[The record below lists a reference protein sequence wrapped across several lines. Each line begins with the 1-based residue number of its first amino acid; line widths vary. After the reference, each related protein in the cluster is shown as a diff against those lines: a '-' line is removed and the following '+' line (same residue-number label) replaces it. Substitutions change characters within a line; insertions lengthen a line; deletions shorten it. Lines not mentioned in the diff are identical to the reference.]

1 MTYKALIIDDE
12 PDIRDL
18 IQISLERM
26 DIECSCAADF
36 SEAIALLGQQ
46 EFHFC
51 LTDMKLPDGNG
62 MDLISLAQKKY
73 PKMPIAMITAFGN
86 METAVEALKA
96 GAFDFVAK
104 PIDLTRLREVAAS
117 ALKLTEVP
125 LASHASKSNS
135 IRLIGD
141 SAAMKM
147 LNSQIEK
154 VARTQA
160 PIFINGPSGTG
171 KELVAQLIHSL
182 GVRRDQPFI
191 AVNCGA
197 IPRDLMESE
206 FFGHKKGS
214 FTGANV
220 DKPGFFRAAEGG
232 TLFLDEVAEL
242 PIEMQAKLLRV
253 IQEQTVRPV
262 GHEHELPIN
271 VRILSAS
278 HRNLKDLV
286 EKDRFRQDLYFRLN
300 VITVNTPP
308 LVERPEDIPLLAEH
322 FLQKYAK
329 EWQMPV
335 AKLAPETLQ
344 ALCTY
349 PFPGNV
355 RELENILQ
363 RAFTMTESDE
373 MCIEDLNLPTHQSSQ
388 PVNQTSPQYH
398 DNRGDQGT
406 LSPNHNPSNAE
417 TASHNQTVPNNNET
431 STNMANGNLEAY
443 IENIERLAIN
453 EALEATR
460 WNKTAAAEKLGISF
474 RALRYR
480 CKKLEIE

>member
-18 IQISLERM
+18 IQITLERM
-26 DIECSCAADF
+26 DIECSSAADF
-36 SEAIALLGQQ
+36 SQAIALLNQQ

-62 MDLISLAQKKY
+62 MDLIALAQKKY
-73 PKMPIAMITAFGN
+73 KKMPIAMITAFGN
-86 METAVEALKA
+86 METAVAALKS

-104 PIDLTRLREVAAS
+104 PIDLTRLREVVTA

-125 LASHASKSNS
+125 LASHASRSNTV
-135 IRLIGD
+135 RLIGQSD
-141 SAAMKM
+141 AMVK
-147 LNSQIEK
+147 LNSHIEK

-171 KELVAQLIHSL
+171 KELVAHLIHSM
-182 GVRRDQPFI
+182 GVRRDRPFI

-206 FFGHKKGS
+206 FFGHMKGS
-214 FTGANV
+214 FTGASS
-220 DKPGFFRAAEGG
+220 DKLGFFRAAEGG

-262 GHEHELPIN
+262 GNEQELPIN

-278 HRNLKDLV
+278 HRDLQQRV
-286 EKDRFRQDLYFRLN
+286 EDDLFRQDLYFRLN
-300 VITVNTPP
+300 VITVETPP
-308 LVERPEDIPLLAEH
+308 LAQRPDDIPLLADH

-329 EWQMPV
+329 EWQMPEL
-335 AKLAPETLQ
+335 KLAPETLT
-344 ALCTY
+344 ALCGY
-349 PFPGNV
+349 SFPGNV

-363 RAFTMTESDE
+363 RAFTMSESDE
-373 MCIEDLNLPTHQSSQ
+373 ITIEDLNLPSHPSQ
-388 PVNQTSPQYH
+388 PI
-398 DNRGDQGT
+398 
-406 LSPNHNPSNAE
+406 LE
-417 TASHNQTVPNNNET
+417 MKT
-431 STNMANGNLEAY
+431 STNMADGNLEAY
-443 IENIERLAIN
+443 IENIERVAIN

-480 CKKLEIE
+480 CKKLNID

>member
-1 MTYKALIIDDE
+1 MYKALIIDDE

-18 IQISLERM
+18 IQITLERM
-26 DIECSCAADF
+26 DIDCSCAADF
-36 SEAIALLGQQ
+36 SEAIALLEQQ

-62 MDLISLAQKKY
+62 MDLIALAQKKY
-73 PKMPIAMITAFGN
+73 KKMPIAMITAFGN
-86 METAVEALKA
+86 METAVAALKS

-104 PIDLTRLREVAAS
+104 PIDLTRLREVVTA

-125 LASHASKSNS
+125 LASHANKSS
-135 IRLIGD
+135 AARLIGN
-141 SAAMKM
+141 SKAMIK
-147 LNSQIEK
+147 LNNQIEK

-160 PIFINGPSGTG
+160 PIFIHGQSGTG

-182 GVRRDQPFI
+182 GVRRDKPLI

-206 FFGHKKGS
+206 FFGHMKGS
-214 FTGANV
+214 FTGANS
-220 DKPGFFRAAEGG
+220 DKLGFFRAAEGG

-262 GHEHELPIN
+262 GNEQELPIN

-278 HRNLKDLV
+278 HRDLHQRV
-286 EKDRFRQDLYFRLN
+286 EDELFRQDLYFRLN
-300 VITVNTPP
+300 VITVETPS
-308 LVERPEDIPLLAEH
+308 LVERPDDIPLLAEH
-322 FLQKYAK
+322 FIQKYAN
-329 EWQMPV
+329 EWQMPSLKI
-335 AKLAPETLQ
+335 ASDTLT
-344 ALCTY
+344 ALCEY
-349 PFPGNV
+349 SFPGNV

-363 RAFTMTESDE
+363 RAFTMSESDE
-373 MCIEDLNLPTHQSSQ
+373 ISIEDLNLPDHKTQ
-388 PVNQTSPQYH
+388 PLIE
-398 DNRGDQGT
+398 GK
-406 LSPNHNPSNAE
+406 AE
-417 TASHNQTVPNNNET
+417 NKIEHKIESKVDS

-480 CKKLEIE
+480 CSKLNIE

>member
-1 MTYKALIIDDE
+1 
-12 PDIRDL
+12 
-18 IQISLERM
+18 
-26 DIECSCAADF
+26 
-36 SEAIALLGQQ
+36 
-46 EFHFC
+46 
-51 LTDMKLPDGNG
+51 MKLPDGNG
-62 MDLISLAQKKY
+62 MDLIALAQKKY
-73 PKMPIAMITAFGN
+73 KKMPIAMITAFGN
-86 METAVEALKA
+86 METAVAALKS

-104 PIDLTRLREVAAS
+104 PIDLTRLREVVTA

-125 LASHASKSNS
+125 LASHANKSS
-135 IRLIGD
+135 AVRLIGN
-141 SAAMKM
+141 SKAMIK

-160 PIFINGPSGTG
+160 PIFIHGQSGTG

-182 GVRRDQPFI
+182 GVRRDKPLI

-206 FFGHKKGS
+206 FFGHMKGS
-214 FTGANV
+214 FTGASS
-220 DKPGFFRAAEGG
+220 DKLGFFRAAEGG

-242 PIEMQAKLLRV
+242 PIDMQAKLLRV

-262 GHEHELPIN
+262 GHEQELPIN

-278 HRNLKDLV
+278 HRDLHQRV
-286 EKDRFRQDLYFRLN
+286 EDELFRQDLYFRLN
-300 VITVNTPP
+300 VITVETPS
-308 LVERPEDIPLLAEH
+308 LVERPDDIPFLAEH
-322 FLQKYAK
+322 FIQKYAS
-329 EWQMPV
+329 EWQMPSLKI
-335 AKLAPETLQ
+335 ADETLT
-344 ALCTY
+344 ALCEY
-349 PFPGNV
+349 SFPGNV

-363 RAFTMTESDE
+363 RAFTMSESDE
-373 MCIEDLNLPTHQSSQ
+373 ISIEDLNLPDHKAQ
-388 PVNQTSPQYH
+388 PPIE
-398 DNRGDQGT
+398 GK
-406 LSPNHNPSNAE
+406 AE
-417 TASHNQTVPNNNET
+417 NKIESKVDS

-480 CKKLEIE
+480 CSKLNIE

>member
-18 IQISLERM
+18 IQITLERM
-26 DIECSCAADF
+26 DIDCACAATF
-36 SEAIALLGQQ
+36 SEAITLLEQQ

-62 MDLISLAQKKY
+62 MDLIALAQKKY
-73 PKMPIAMITAFGN
+73 TKMPIAMITAFGN
-86 METAVEALKA
+86 METAIAALKS
-96 GAFDFVAK
+96 GAFDFIAK
-104 PIDLTRLREVAAS
+104 PIDLTRLRNVVTA

-125 LASHASKSNS
+125 LASHVCKSNS
-135 IRLIGD
+135 VRLIGQ
-141 SAAMKM
+141 SAAMAK
-147 LNSQIEK
+147 LNNHIEK

-160 PIFINGPSGTG
+160 PIFIHGPSGTG
-171 KELVAQLIHSL
+171 KELVSQLIHSL

-206 FFGHKKGS
+206 FFGHMKGS
-214 FTGANV
+214 FTGAHS
-220 DKPGFFRAAEGG
+220 DKLGFFRAAEGG

-242 PIEMQAKLLRV
+242 PLEMQAKLLRV
-253 IQEQTVRPV
+253 IQEQAVRPV
-262 GHEHELPIN
+262 GHEHEQSLN

-278 HRNLKDLV
+278 HRNLHQRV
-286 EKDRFRQDLYFRLN
+286 EDGLFRQDLYYRLN
-300 VITVNTPP
+300 VITVEVPP
-308 LVERPEDIPLLAEH
+308 LAQRPDDIPLLADH
-322 FLQKYAK
+322 FLQKYAQ
-329 EWQMPV
+329 EWQMP
-335 AKLAPETLQ
+335 ALKLAPETLT
-344 ALCTY
+344 ALCEY
-349 PFPGNV
+349 SFPGNV

-363 RAFTMTESDE
+363 RAFTMTESE
-373 MCIEDLNLPTHQSSQ
+373 EISIEDLNLPNHQS
-388 PVNQTSPQYH
+388 PII
-398 DNRGDQGT
+398 
-406 LSPNHNPSNAE
+406 E
-417 TASHNQTVPNNNET
+417 TTG

-480 CKKLEIE
+480 CTKLNIE

>member
-1 MTYKALIIDDE
+1 MSYRALIIDDE

-18 IQISLERM
+18 IQITLERM
-26 DIECSCAADF
+26 GIECSTAATF
-36 SEAIALLGQQ
+36 SEAIAQLEQQ
-46 EFHFC
+46 EFHFS

-62 MDLISLAQKKY
+62 MDLIALAQKKY

-86 METAVEALKA
+86 METAVEALKS

-104 PIDLTRLREVAAS
+104 PIDITRLRDVVTA

-125 LASHASKSNS
+125 LASHASKSNQ
-135 IRLIGD
+135 IRLIGQ
-141 SAAMKM
+141 SKAMEK

-160 PIFINGPSGTG
+160 PIFIHGPSGTG
-171 KELVAQLIHSL
+171 KELVSQLIHSL
-182 GVRRDQPFI
+182 GVRRDKPFI

-206 FFGHKKGS
+206 FFGHMKGS
-214 FTGANV
+214 FTGASS
-220 DKPGFFRAAEGG
+220 DKLGFFRAAEGG

-242 PIEMQAKLLRV
+242 PIDMQAKLLRV
-253 IQEQTVRPV
+253 IQEQSVRPI
-262 GHEHELPIN
+262 GNEQELPIN

-278 HRNLKDLV
+278 HRDLHQQV
-286 EKDRFRQDLYFRLN
+286 EKELFRQDLYFRLN
-300 VITVNTPP
+300 VITVETPSLASRPDDIPP
-308 LVERPEDIPLLAEH
+308 LADH

-329 EWQMPV
+329 EWQMP
-335 AKLAPETLQ
+335 ALKLAPETLA
-344 ALCTY
+344 ALTEY
-349 PFPGNV
+349 SFPGNV

-363 RAFTMTESDE
+363 RAFTMSENDE
-373 MCIEDLNLPTHQSSQ
+373 ISIEDLNLPDHQKTESINKNTDENTEQ
-388 PVNQTSPQYH
+388 NT
-398 DNRGDQGT
+398 NE
-406 LSPNHNPSNAE
+406 NATE
-417 TASHNQTVPNNNET
+417 KK

-480 CKKLEIE
+480 CSKLNIE

>member
-18 IQISLERM
+18 IQITLERM
-26 DIECSCAADF
+26 DIDCSSAADF
-36 SEAIALLGQQ
+36 SQAITLLEQQ

-62 MDLISLAQKKY
+62 MDLIALAQKKY
-73 PKMPIAMITAFGN
+73 KKMPIAMITAFGN
-86 METAVEALKA
+86 METAVAALKS

-104 PIDLTRLREVAAS
+104 PIDLSRLREVVTA

-125 LASHASKSNS
+125 LANHASKSNTV
-135 IRLIGD
+135 RLIGE
-141 SAAMKM
+141 SNAMMK
-147 LNSQIEK
+147 LNSHIEK

-171 KELVAQLIHSL
+171 KELVAHLIHSM
-182 GVRRDQPFI
+182 GARRDSPFI

-206 FFGHKKGS
+206 FFGHMKGS
-214 FTGANV
+214 FTGATS
-220 DKPGFFRAAEGG
+220 DKLGFFRAAEGG
-232 TLFLDEVAEL
+232 TLLLDEVAEL

-262 GHEHELPIN
+262 GHEQEIPIN

-278 HRNLKDLV
+278 HRDLHQRVKDEL
-286 EKDRFRQDLYFRLN
+286 FRQDLYFRLN
-300 VITVNTPP
+300 VITVETPS
-308 LVERPEDIPLLAEH
+308 LAQRPDDIPLLSDH

-335 AKLAPETLQ
+335 LKLAPETLT
-344 ALCTY
+344 ALSNY
-349 PFPGNV
+349 SFPGNV

-363 RAFTMTESDE
+363 RAFTMSENDDIS
-373 MCIEDLNLPTHQSSQ
+373 IEDLNLPNEQSHSI
-388 PVNQTSPQYH
+388 
-398 DNRGDQGT
+398 
-406 LSPNHNPSNAE
+406 LE
-417 TASHNQTVPNNNET
+417 MKT
-431 STNMANGNLEAY
+431 STNMADGNLETY

-453 EALEATR
+453 EALESTR

-480 CKKLEIE
+480 CKKLNIE

>member
-1 MTYKALIIDDE
+1 MKYKALIIDDE

-18 IQISLERM
+18 IQITLERM
-26 DIECSCAADF
+26 DIDCSCAADF
-36 SEAIALLGQQ
+36 SEAIALLEQQ

-62 MDLISLAQKKY
+62 MDLIALAQKKY
-73 PKMPIAMITAFGN
+73 KRMPIAMITAFGN
-86 METAVEALKA
+86 METAVAALKS
-96 GAFDFVAK
+96 GAFDFIAK
-104 PIDLTRLREVAAS
+104 PIDLTRLREVVTA

-125 LASHASKSNS
+125 LASHASKSNTV
-135 IRLIGD
+135 RLIGH
-141 SAAMKM
+141 SNSMAK

-160 PIFINGPSGTG
+160 PIFIHGQSGTG

-182 GVRRDQPFI
+182 GVRRDKPLI

-206 FFGHKKGS
+206 FFGHMKGS
-214 FTGANV
+214 FTGASS
-220 DKPGFFRAAEGG
+220 DKLGFFRAAEGG

-262 GHEHELPIN
+262 GHEQELPIN

-278 HRNLKDLV
+278 HRDLHQRV
-286 EKDRFRQDLYFRLN
+286 EDELFRQDLYFRLN
-300 VITVNTPP
+300 VITVETPS
-308 LVERPEDIPLLAEH
+308 LAQRPDDIPLLAEH
-322 FLQKYAK
+322 FIQKYAK
-329 EWQMPV
+329 EWQMPSL
-335 AKLAPETLQ
+335 KIAPETLM
-344 ALCTY
+344 ALCEY
-349 PFPGNV
+349 SFPGNV

-363 RAFTMTESDE
+363 RAFTMSESDE
-373 MCIEDLNLPTHQSSQ
+373 ISIEDLNLPKHKIKPTMEREMES
-388 PVNQTSPQYH
+388 
-398 DNRGDQGT
+398 
-406 LSPNHNPSNAE
+406 
-417 TASHNQTVPNNNET
+417 

-460 WNKTAAAEKLGISF
+460 WNKTAAAQKLGISF

-480 CKKLEIE
+480 CSKLNIE

>member
-18 IQISLERM
+18 IQITLERM
-26 DIECSCAADF
+26 DIDCSCAADF
-36 SEAIALLGQQ
+36 SQAITLLEQQ

-62 MDLISLAQKKY
+62 MDLIALAQKKY
-73 PKMPIAMITAFGN
+73 KKMPIAMITAFGN
-86 METAVEALKA
+86 METAVAALKS
-96 GAFDFVAK
+96 GAFDFIAK
-104 PIDLTRLREVAAS
+104 PIDLSRLREVVTA

-125 LASHASKSNS
+125 LASHASKSS
-135 IRLIGD
+135 QVRLIGHSD
-141 SAAMKM
+141 AMVK

-160 PIFINGPSGTG
+160 PIFIHGPSGTG
-171 KELVAQLIHSL
+171 KELVAQLVHSL
-182 GVRRDQPFI
+182 GVRRDKPFI

-206 FFGHKKGS
+206 FFGHMKGS
-214 FTGANV
+214 FTGASS
-220 DKPGFFRAAEGG
+220 DKLGFFRAAEGG

-253 IQEQTVRPV
+253 IQEQSVRPV
-262 GHEHELPIN
+262 GHEQELPIN

-278 HRNLKDLV
+278 HRDLHKRV
-286 EKDRFRQDLYFRLN
+286 EDELFRQDLYFRLN
-300 VITVNTPP
+300 VITVETPP
-308 LVERPEDIPLLAEH
+308 LAQRPDDIPLLAEH
-322 FLQKYAK
+322 FLQKYAR
-329 EWQMPV
+329 EWQMPALV
-335 AKLAPETLQ
+335 LSPKTLT
-344 ALCTY
+344 ALCEY
-349 PFPGNV
+349 SFPGNV

-363 RAFTMTESDE
+363 RAFTMSESDE
-373 MCIEDLNLPTHQSSQ
+373 ISIEDLNLPNHQSQSTRIE
-388 PVNQTSPQYH
+388 TS
-398 DNRGDQGT
+398 
-406 LSPNHNPSNAE
+406 
-417 TASHNQTVPNNNET
+417 

-480 CKKLEIE
+480 CKKLNIE

>member
-18 IQISLERM
+18 IQMTLERM
-26 DIECSCAADF
+26 DIECSSAATF
-36 SEAIALLGQQ
+36 SEAISLLEQQ

-62 MDLISLAQKKY
+62 MDLIALAQKKY
-73 PKMPIAMITAFGN
+73 KKMPIAMITAFGN
-86 METAVEALKA
+86 METAVAALKS
-96 GAFDFVAK
+96 GAFDFIAK
-104 PIDLTRLREVAAS
+104 PIDLARLRNVVTA

-125 LASHASKSNS
+125 LASHASKSNQ
-135 IRLIGD
+135 IRLIGQ
-141 SAAMKM
+141 SKAMEK
-147 LNSQIEK
+147 LNSHIEK

-160 PIFINGPSGTG
+160 PIFIHGPSGTG
-171 KELVAQLIHSL
+171 KELVSQLIHSL
-182 GVRRDQPFI
+182 GVRRDKPFI

-206 FFGHKKGS
+206 FFGHMKGS
-214 FTGANV
+214 FTGANS

-262 GHEHELPIN
+262 GHEQELPIN

-278 HRNLKDLV
+278 HRDLHQRV
-286 EKDRFRQDLYFRLN
+286 EKELFRQDLYFRLN
-300 VITVNTPP
+300 VITVETPS
-308 LVERPEDIPLLAEH
+308 LAQRPDDIPLLADH
-322 FLQKYAK
+322 FLQKYAN
-329 EWQMPV
+329 EWQMP
-335 AKLAPETLQ
+335 ALKLAPETLN
-344 ALCTY
+344 ALRDY
-349 PFPGNV
+349 AFPGNV

-363 RAFTMTESDE
+363 RAFTMSESDE
-373 MCIEDLNLPTHQSSQ
+373 ISVEDLNLPSHQNKSQ
-388 PVNQTSPQYH
+388 AAKTN
-398 DNRGDQGT
+398 
-406 LSPNHNPSNAE
+406 
-417 TASHNQTVPNNNET
+417 T

-480 CKKLEIE
+480 CKKLNIE

>member
-18 IQISLERM
+18 IQITLERM
-26 DIECSCAADF
+26 DIDCSSAATF
-36 SEAIALLGQQ
+36 SEAIALLEQQ

-62 MDLISLAQKKY
+62 MDLIALAQKKY
-73 PKMPIAMITAFGN
+73 KKMPIAMITAFGN
-86 METAVEALKA
+86 VETAVVALKS
-96 GAFDFVAK
+96 GAFDFIAK
-104 PIDLTRLREVAAS
+104 PIDLTRLREVVTA

-125 LASHASKSNS
+125 LASHASKSNQ
-135 IRLIGD
+135 IRLIGQ
-141 SAAMKM
+141 SKAMGK
-147 LNSQIEK
+147 LNGHIEK

-160 PIFINGPSGTG
+160 PIFIHGPSGTG
-171 KELVAQLIHSL
+171 KELVSQLIHSL
-182 GVRRDQPFI
+182 GVRRDKPFI

-206 FFGHKKGS
+206 FFGHMKGS
-214 FTGANV
+214 FTGASS
-220 DKPGFFRAAEGG
+220 DKLGFFRAAEGG

-262 GHEHELPIN
+262 GHEQELPIN

-278 HRNLKDLV
+278 HRDLHQRV
-286 EKDRFRQDLYFRLN
+286 EDELFRQDLYFRLN
-300 VITVNTPP
+300 VITVETPP
-308 LVERPEDIPLLAEH
+308 LAQRPDDIPLLADH
-322 FLQKYAK
+322 FLQKYAN
-329 EWQMPV
+329 EWQMP
-335 AKLAPETLQ
+335 ALKLAPKTLN
-344 ALCTY
+344 ALCEY
-349 PFPGNV
+349 SFPGNV

-363 RAFTMTESDE
+363 RAFTMSESDE
-373 MCIEDLNLPTHQSSQ
+373 ICIEDLNLPNHQS
-388 PVNQTSPQYH
+388 
-398 DNRGDQGT
+398 
-406 LSPNHNPSNAE
+406 
-417 TASHNQTVPNNNET
+417 QTVEMNT

-480 CKKLEIE
+480 CKKLNIE

>member
-12 PDIRDL
+12 PDIRNL
-18 IQISLERM
+18 IQITLERM
-26 DIECSCAADF
+26 NIDCACAADF
-36 SEAIALLGQQ
+36 SEAIALLEQQ

-62 MDLISLAQKKY
+62 MDLIALANKKY
-73 PKMPIAMITAFGN
+73 SKMPIAMITAFGN
-86 METAVEALKA
+86 METAVAALKS
-96 GAFDFVAK
+96 GAFDFIAK
-104 PIDLTRLREVAAS
+104 PIDLARLREVVTA
-117 ALKLTEVP
+117 ALKLTEVS
-125 LASHASKSNS
+125 LASDADKSHTV
-135 IRLIGD
+135 RLIGE
-141 SAAMKM
+141 SKAMVK
-147 LNSQIEK
+147 LNNQIEK

-160 PIFINGPSGTG
+160 PIFIHGPSGTG
-171 KELVAQLIHSL
+171 KELVSQLIHSL
-182 GVRRDQPFI
+182 GARRDKPFI

-206 FFGHKKGS
+206 FFGHMKGS
-214 FTGANV
+214 FTGASS
-220 DKPGFFRAAEGG
+220 DKLGFFRAANGG

-262 GHEHELPIN
+262 GNEQELPIN

-278 HRNLKDLV
+278 HQDLRKRV
-286 EKDRFRQDLYFRLN
+286 EEDLFRQDLYFRLN
-300 VITVNTPP
+300 VITIETPP
-308 LVERPEDIPLLAEH
+308 LAHRPDDIPMLAQH
-322 FLQKYAK
+322 FIQKYAK
-329 EWQMPV
+329 EWQMP
-335 AKLAPETLQ
+335 ALQLANETLTV
-344 ALCTY
+344 LCEY
-349 PFPGNV
+349 SFPGNV

-363 RAFTMTESDE
+363 RAFTMSENDVIS
-373 MCIEDLNLPTHQSSQ
+373 IEDLNLPSHQNQ
-388 PVNQTSPQYH
+388 PRHIMKS
-398 DNRGDQGT
+398 
-406 LSPNHNPSNAE
+406 
-417 TASHNQTVPNNNET
+417 

-480 CKKLEIE
+480 CSKLNIE

>member
-12 PDIRDL
+12 PDIRNL

-26 DIECSCAADF
+26 DIDCTCAADF
-36 SEAIALLGQQ
+36 SEAIFQLEQQ

-62 MDLISLAQKKY
+62 MDLIALAQKKY

-86 METAVEALKA
+86 METAVAALKA

-104 PIDLTRLREVAAS
+104 PIDLTRLREVATS

-125 LASHASKSNS
+125 LASHASKSNN
-135 IRLIGD
+135 IRLIGN
-141 SAAMKM
+141 SEAMKT
-147 LNSQIEK
+147 LNGQIEK

-171 KELVAQLIHSL
+171 KELVAQLTHSL

-206 FFGHKKGS
+206 FFGHMKGS
-214 FTGANV
+214 FTGASA

-253 IQEQTVRPV
+253 IQEQSVRPV
-262 GHEHELPIN
+262 GCEHELPIN

-278 HRNLKDLV
+278 HKNLHELV
-286 EKDRFRQDLYFRLN
+286 EKDLFRQDLYFRLN

-308 LVERPEDIPLLAEH
+308 LSERPDDIPLLAEH
-322 FLQKYAK
+322 FLQKYAR
-329 EWQMPV
+329 EWQMP
-335 AKLAPETLQ
+335 AAQLAPETLTE
-344 ALCTY
+344 LCQY
-349 PFPGNV
+349 SFPGNV

-363 RAFTMTESDE
+363 RAFTMTENDE
-373 MCIEDLNLPTHQSSQ
+373 ISIEDLNLPSIQQAMQSFTQ
-388 PVNQTSPQYH
+388 
-398 DNRGDQGT
+398 
-406 LSPNHNPSNAE
+406 PNH
-417 TASHNQTVPNNNET
+417 QTDNINNRANVDPANNGNIDNSQEPT
-431 STNMANGNLEAY
+431 FLGERSTNMANGNLEAY

>member
-1 MTYKALIIDDE
+1 MKYKALIIDDE

-18 IQISLERM
+18 IQITLERM
-26 DIECSCAADF
+26 DIDCSTAATF
-36 SEAIALLGQQ
+36 SEAITLLGKS

-62 MDLISLAQKKY
+62 MDLIALAQKKY
-73 PKMPIAMITAFGN
+73 KKMPIAMITAFGN
-86 METAVEALKA
+86 METAVEALKS
-96 GAFDFVAK
+96 GAFDFIAK
-104 PIDLTRLREVAAS
+104 PIDLNRLREVVTA

-125 LASHASKSNS
+125 LASQVNKNTQV
-135 IRLIGD
+135 RLIGQ
-141 SAAMKM
+141 SEAMTK
-147 LNSQIEK
+147 LNNHIEK

-160 PIFINGPSGTG
+160 PVFIHGPSGTG

-182 GVRRDQPFI
+182 GVRRDKPCI

-206 FFGHKKGS
+206 FFGHMKGS
-214 FTGANV
+214 FTGASS
-220 DKPGFFRAAEGG
+220 DKLGFFRAAEGG

-242 PIEMQAKLLRV
+242 PLEMQAKLLRV

-262 GHEHELPIN
+262 GHEQELPIN

-278 HRNLKDLV
+278 HRDLNQRV
-286 EKDRFRQDLYFRLN
+286 EEDLFRQDLYFRLN
-300 VITVNTPP
+300 VITVETPP
-308 LVERPEDIPLLAEH
+308 LNQRPDDITLLADH

-329 EWQMPV
+329 EWQMP
-335 AKLAPETLQ
+335 ALELAPETLK
-344 ALCTY
+344 ALTEY
-349 PFPGNV
+349 SFPGNV

-363 RAFTMTESDE
+363 RAFTMSESD
-373 MCIEDLNLPTHQSSQ
+373 IISTEDLNLPSHQTAEKEE
-388 PVNQTSPQYH
+388 TS
-398 DNRGDQGT
+398 
-406 LSPNHNPSNAE
+406 
-417 TASHNQTVPNNNET
+417 

-480 CKKLEIE
+480 CKKLNIE

>member
-1 MTYKALIIDDE
+1 MKYKALIIDDE
-12 PDIRDL
+12 PDICDL
-18 IQISLERM
+18 IQITLERM
-26 DIECSCAADF
+26 DIDCSTAATF
-36 SEAIALLGQQ
+36 SEAITQLEQQ

-73 PKMPIAMITAFGN
+73 KKMPIAMITAFGN
-86 METAVEALKA
+86 METAVAALKS

-104 PIDLTRLREVAAS
+104 PIDLSRLREVVTA

-125 LASHASKSNS
+125 LASHASKSSQVRLLGNS
-135 IRLIGD
+135 
-141 SAAMKM
+141 SAMAK
-147 LNSQIEK
+147 LNNHIEK

-160 PIFINGPSGTG
+160 PIFIYGPSGTG
-171 KELVAQLIHSL
+171 KELVAQLVHSL
-182 GVRRDQPFI
+182 GVRRDKPFI

-206 FFGHKKGS
+206 FFGHMKGS
-214 FTGANV
+214 FTGANS
-220 DKPGFFRAAEGG
+220 DKLGFFRAAEGG

-253 IQEQTVRPV
+253 IQEQSVRPV
-262 GHEHELPIN
+262 GHEQELPIN

-278 HRNLKDLV
+278 HRDLHKRV
-286 EKDRFRQDLYFRLN
+286 EQELFRQDLYFRLN
-300 VITVNTPP
+300 VITVETPS
-308 LVERPEDIPLLAEH
+308 LAQRPDDIPLLADH

-329 EWQMPV
+329 EWQMP
-335 AKLAPETLQ
+335 ALQLSPETLK
-344 ALCTY
+344 ALCEY
-349 PFPGNV
+349 SFPGNV

-363 RAFTMTESDE
+363 RAFTMSESDVI
-373 MCIEDLNLPTHQSSQ
+373 CIEDLNLPKHQSE
-388 PVNQTSPQYH
+388 
-398 DNRGDQGT
+398 
-406 LSPNHNPSNAE
+406 PSF
-417 TASHNQTVPNNNET
+417 TAKS

-480 CKKLEIE
+480 CKKLNIE

>member
-18 IQISLERM
+18 IQITLERM
-26 DIECSCAADF
+26 DIDCSCAADF
-36 SEAIALLGQQ
+36 SQAIALLEQQ

-62 MDLISLAQKKY
+62 MDIIALAQKKY
-73 PKMPIAMITAFGN
+73 KKMPIAMITAFGN
-86 METAVEALKA
+86 METAVAALKS
-96 GAFDFVAK
+96 GAFDFIAK
-104 PIDLTRLREVAAS
+104 PIDLSRLREVVTA

-125 LASHASKSNS
+125 LASHASKSNTV
-135 IRLIGD
+135 RLIGH
-141 SAAMKM
+141 STAMEK

-171 KELVAQLIHSL
+171 KELVSQLIHSL
-182 GVRRDQPFI
+182 GVRRDKPFI

-206 FFGHKKGS
+206 FFGHMKGS
-214 FTGANV
+214 FTGAST
-220 DKPGFFRAAEGG
+220 DKLGFFRAAEGG

-262 GHEHELPIN
+262 GHEQELPIN

-278 HRNLKDLV
+278 HRDLHKRV
-286 EKDRFRQDLYFRLN
+286 EDELFRQDLYFRLN
-300 VITVNTPP
+300 VITVETPS
-308 LVERPEDIPLLAEH
+308 LAQRPDDIPLLAEH

-329 EWQMPV
+329 EWQMP
-335 AKLAPETLQ
+335 ALKLAPKTLA
-344 ALCTY
+344 ALCEY
-349 PFPGNV
+349 SFPGNV

-363 RAFTMTESDE
+363 RAFTMSESDE
-373 MCIEDLNLPTHQSSQ
+373 ISIEDLNLPNHQSQ
-388 PVNQTSPQYH
+388 LAKAVTS
-398 DNRGDQGT
+398 
-406 LSPNHNPSNAE
+406 
-417 TASHNQTVPNNNET
+417 

-480 CKKLEIE
+480 CSKLNIE

>member
-18 IQISLERM
+18 IQITLERM
-26 DIECSCAADF
+26 DIECSSAADF
-36 SEAIALLGQQ
+36 SQAIALLEQQ

-62 MDLISLAQKKY
+62 MDLIALSQKKY
-73 PKMPIAMITAFGN
+73 KKMPIAMITAFGN
-86 METAVEALKA
+86 METAVAALKS

-104 PIDLTRLREVAAS
+104 PIDLTRLREVVTA

-125 LASHASKSNS
+125 LASHASKSNTV
-135 IRLIGD
+135 RLIGQSD
-141 SAAMKM
+141 AMVK
-147 LNSQIEK
+147 LNSHIEK

-171 KELVAQLIHSL
+171 KELVAHLIHSM
-182 GVRRDQPFI
+182 GVRRDNPFI

-206 FFGHKKGS
+206 FFGHMKGS
-214 FTGANV
+214 FTGASS
-220 DKPGFFRAAEGG
+220 DKLGFFRAAEGG

-262 GHEHELPIN
+262 GHEQELPIN

-278 HRNLKDLV
+278 HRDLHQRV
-286 EKDRFRQDLYFRLN
+286 EEDLFRQDLYFRLN
-300 VITVNTPP
+300 VITVETPP
-308 LVERPEDIPLLAEH
+308 LAQRPDDIPFLADH
-322 FLQKYAK
+322 FLEKYAK
-329 EWQMPV
+329 EWQMP
-335 AKLAPETLQ
+335 ALKLSPETLT
-344 ALCTY
+344 ALCGY
-349 PFPGNV
+349 SFPGNV

-363 RAFTMTESDE
+363 RAFTMSENDE
-373 MCIEDLNLPTHQSSQ
+373 ITIEDLNLPSHQSQSI
-388 PVNQTSPQYH
+388 
-398 DNRGDQGT
+398 
-406 LSPNHNPSNAE
+406 LE
-417 TASHNQTVPNNNET
+417 MKT
-431 STNMANGNLEAY
+431 STNMADGNLEAY

-480 CKKLEIE
+480 CKKLNIE

>member
-1 MTYKALIIDDE
+1 MMYKALIIDDE

-18 IQISLERM
+18 IQITLERM
-26 DIECSCAADF
+26 DIDCACAADF
-36 SEAIALLGQQ
+36 SEAIALLEQQ

-62 MDLISLAQKKY
+62 MDLIALAQKKY
-73 PKMPIAMITAFGN
+73 KKMPIAMITAFGN
-86 METAVEALKA
+86 METAVAALKS
-96 GAFDFVAK
+96 GAFDFIAK
-104 PIDLTRLREVAAS
+104 PIDLTRLREVVTA

-125 LASHASKSNS
+125 LASHANKSS
-135 IRLIGD
+135 AVRLIGH
-141 SAAMKM
+141 SKAMAK

-160 PIFINGPSGTG
+160 PIFIHGQSGTG
-171 KELVAQLIHSL
+171 KELVAQLVHSL
-182 GVRRDQPFI
+182 GVRRDKPLI

-206 FFGHKKGS
+206 FFGHMKGS
-214 FTGANV
+214 FTGARS
-220 DKPGFFRAAEGG
+220 DKLGFFRAAEGG

-262 GHEHELPIN
+262 GHEQELPIN

-278 HRNLKDLV
+278 HRDLHQRV
-286 EKDRFRQDLYFRLN
+286 EDELFRQDLYFRLN
-300 VITVNTPP
+300 VITVETPS
-308 LVERPEDIPLLAEH
+308 LTQRPDDIPLLAEH
-322 FLQKYAK
+322 FIQKYAK
-329 EWQMPV
+329 EWQMPS
-335 AKLAPETLQ
+335 LIIAPETLT
-344 ALCTY
+344 ALCEY
-349 PFPGNV
+349 SFPGNV

-363 RAFTMTESDE
+363 RAFTMSESDE
-373 MCIEDLNLPTHQSSQ
+373 ISIEDLNLP
-388 PVNQTSPQYH
+388 
-398 DNRGDQGT
+398 
-406 LSPNHNPSNAE
+406 
-417 TASHNQTVPNNNET
+417 SHKIKPAMEREMES

-460 WNKTAAAEKLGISF
+460 WNKTAAAQKLGISF

-480 CKKLEIE
+480 CSKLNIE